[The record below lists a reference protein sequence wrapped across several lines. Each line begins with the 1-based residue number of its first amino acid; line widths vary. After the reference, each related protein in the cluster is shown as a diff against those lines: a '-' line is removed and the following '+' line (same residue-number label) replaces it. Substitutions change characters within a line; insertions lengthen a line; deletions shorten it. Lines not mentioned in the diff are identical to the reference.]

1 MIIKYSFNLSAFIE
15 TASHFPHLFLSSA
28 RPLFLSG
35 YQIRDSFLSFNY
47 LSFCLFPP
55 GSSCQLLL
63 RVALHQCR
71 KWSPFPLRNLPE
83 LLPRLGSLPPAAPAR
98 TCSSSCRPQRS
109 SDEHIKD
116 IQPKYFSLAPHPKVS
131 SPSPSIILLID
142 AESQVRTSQNV
153 TSAIALSLRFHI
165 LFLPSQI
172 QFSIFSFQAIAMSD
186 LSAATLTYLFSFPG
200 VAAVSWPSFCLS
212 FSSSFCSLS

>member
-1 MIIKYSFNLSAFIE
+1 MKLPPISPISSFHPNDPFCCLATRLGSHSYLSVL
-15 TASHFPHLFLSSA
+15 SPSVFPTWLFLPTPAARSS
-28 RPLFLSG
+28 RSMPKMLS
-35 YQIRDSFLSFNY
+35 
-47 LSFCLFPP
+47 
-55 GSSCQLLL
+55 
-63 RVALHQCR
+63 
-71 KWSPFPLRNLPE
+71 FPLRNLPE
-83 LLPRLGSLPPAAPAR
+83 LLPRLGCLPPAAPAHA
-98 TCSSSCRPQRS
+98 CPSSCGPGPS

-116 IQPKYFSLAPHPKVS
+116 IQPKSFSLAPHPKVS
-131 SPSPSIILLID
+131 SPSPSIILLLD
-142 AESQVRTSQNV
+142 AESRVRTSQNV
-153 TSAIALSLRFHI
+153 TSVIALSLRFHI